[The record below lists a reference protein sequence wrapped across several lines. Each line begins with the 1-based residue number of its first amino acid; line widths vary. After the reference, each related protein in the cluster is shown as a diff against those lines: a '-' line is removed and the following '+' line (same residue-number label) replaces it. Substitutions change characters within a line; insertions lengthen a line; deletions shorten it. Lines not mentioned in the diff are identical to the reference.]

1 MISFSQPHPEMQG
14 RDLADIAA
22 EWQVDQK
29 TAARRLHPA
38 GAVYF
43 QMREDD
49 VERVLSYPHTMI
61 GSDGLPHDSHPH
73 PRLWGAFPRVL
84 GHYSR
89 DKKLFTLTEAVR
101 RMTTLSADYFG
112 LKQRGRIALNC
123 WADLVVFDP
132 ASISDQATF
141 ASPKQAAIGIHWVL
155 VNGAIAL
162 SNGKPNSSRHGQ
174 VLDRHRERFSF

>member
-1 MISFSQPHPEMQG
+1 
-14 RDLADIAA
+14 
-22 EWQVDQK
+22 
-29 TAARRLHPA
+29 
-38 GAVYF
+38 
-43 QMREDD
+43 
-49 VERVLSYPHTMI
+49 LSYPHTMI

-73 PRLWGAFPRVL
+73 RRLWGAFPRVL

-89 DKKLFTLTEAVR
+89 DKKLFTLAEAVR
-101 RMTTLSADYFG
+101 RMTTLSADHFG

-132 ASISDQATF
+132 ATISDQATF
-141 ASPKQAAIGIHWVL
+141 ASPKQAATGIHWVL

-162 SNGKPNSSRHGQ
+162 SNGKPNASRHGQ

>member
-1 MISFSQPHPEMQG
+1 
-14 RDLADIAA
+14 
-22 EWQVDQK
+22 
-29 TAARRLHPA
+29 
-38 GAVYF
+38 
-43 QMREDD
+43 
-49 VERVLSYPHTMI
+49 MI

-89 DKKLFTLTEAVR
+89 DKKLFTLAEAVR
-101 RMTTLSADYFG
+101 RMTTLSADHFG

-132 ASISDQATF
+132 ATISDQATF
-141 ASPKQAAIGIHWVL
+141 ASPKQAATGIHWVL

-162 SNGKPNSSRHGQ
+162 ADGEVSTVKTGRF
-174 VLDRHRERFSF
+174 LDRQSERYRA

>member
-1 MISFSQPHPEMQG
+1 
-14 RDLADIAA
+14 
-22 EWQVDQK
+22 
-29 TAARRLHPA
+29 LHPA

-89 DKKLFTLTEAVR
+89 DKKLFTLAEAVR
-101 RMTTLSADYFG
+101 RMTTLSADHFG
-112 LKQRGRIALNC
+112 LKQRGRIAPNC
-123 WADLVVFDP
+123 WADLVIFDP
-132 ASISDQATF
+132 ATISDQATF
-141 ASPKQAAIGIHWVL
+141 ANPKQAAIGIKWVL

-162 SNGKPNSSRHGQ
+162 QDGVATASRYGA
-174 VLDRHRERFSF
+174 VLNRQQERFGN